1 MMMFIMLYL
10 NKKYDNE
17 EINEYTGVGTGSF
30 GFLPTNVL
38 QILNYKLKMNKYDCT
53 DSDSGVSYYGNIGV
67 IKKYN
72 SQKSCDIIIYR
83 QMNANFFIIRQIH

>member
-1 MMMFIMLYL
+1 MMFIMLYL

-38 QILNYKLKMNKYDCT
+38 
-53 DSDSGVSYYGNIGV
+53 
-67 IKKYN
+67 
-72 SQKSCDIIIYR
+72 
-83 QMNANFFIIRQIH
+83 